1 MRINIELPTEES
13 VTKFCARAN
22 RFTQD
27 IDVTYKHYVLN
38 AKVVMGVQSIP
49 RTEQLSVYV
58 HDVSPGDSVVHE
70 IIEAF
75 KEFEKRTSA

>member
-1 MRINIELPTEES
+1 MRMNIELPTVES
-13 VTKFCARAN
+13 VAKFCARAN

-58 HDVSPGDSVVHE
+58 HDVSPGDSVIHD
-70 IIEAF
+70 IMEAF
-75 KEFEKRTSA
+75 SEFEKRTPA